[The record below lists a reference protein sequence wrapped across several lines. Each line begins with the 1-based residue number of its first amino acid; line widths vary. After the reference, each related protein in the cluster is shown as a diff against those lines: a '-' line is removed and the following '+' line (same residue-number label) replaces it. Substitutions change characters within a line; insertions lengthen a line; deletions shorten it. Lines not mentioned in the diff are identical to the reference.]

1 MKNSSIAPSI
11 EKHNKLYS
19 HTMLRKTDEN
29 GISEKKETQA
39 YKWTIETGLGTFTG
53 TCLSIN
59 DLNEEITILTNNSRI
74 LKKNIT
80 PVTLMNETL
89 GDKIYTWN
97 VITNSGQA
105 SGVAVSLEEARKVIN
120 SFGSKDG

>member
-19 HTMLRKTDEN
+19 HTMFRKTDEN

-120 SFGSKDG
+120 SFGYKDG